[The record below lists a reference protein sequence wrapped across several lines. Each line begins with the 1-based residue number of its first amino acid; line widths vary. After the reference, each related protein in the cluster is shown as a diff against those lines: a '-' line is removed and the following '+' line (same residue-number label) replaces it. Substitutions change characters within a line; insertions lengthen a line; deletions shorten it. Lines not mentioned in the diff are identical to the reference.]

1 MQGAIVGKP
10 SGAKAFPPPSSL
22 MLMSVRRDTEQIQRR
37 CKRGLLLRQSAG
49 MMMVYHP
56 NHLPHVLPIGAVIFI
71 QTCIGI

>member
-37 CKRGLLLRQSAG
+37 CKRGLLPRQSAG
-49 MMMVYHP
+49 MMVYHP

-71 QTCIGI
+71 QTYIGI